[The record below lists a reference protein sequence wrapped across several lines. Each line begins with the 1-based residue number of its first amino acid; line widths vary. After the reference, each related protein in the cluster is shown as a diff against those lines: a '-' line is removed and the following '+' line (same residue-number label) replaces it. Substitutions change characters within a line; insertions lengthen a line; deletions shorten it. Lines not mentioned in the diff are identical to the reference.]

1 MSEIKLM
8 NMCMIQNLATDQI
21 LVQDKVGKYWS
32 GIAFCGGHIEK
43 GESIVH
49 SVIREIKEESGYDIS
64 ELKSCGVVHWAHSSR
79 DERWLIFLYKTNTY
93 QGELISET
101 EEGKVYWINRSDLAK
116 QKWAPYM
123 SSYLQMFFDDEL
135 SEVYATWDENMESD
149 FAFL

>member
-49 SVIREIKEESGYDIS
+49 SVMREVKEESGYDIS
-64 ELKSCGVVHWAHSSR
+64 DLKYCGVVNWVHSFR
-79 DERWLIFLYKTNTY
+79 DERWLIFLFKTSTFH
-93 QGELISET
+93 GDLISET
-101 EEGKVYWINRSDLAK
+101 EEGKVFWINRSDISK
-116 QKWAPYM
+116 QQWAPYM
-123 SSYLQMFFDDEL
+123 SSYLTMFFDDEL
-135 SEVYATWDENMESD
+135 SEVYASWDENTESELT
-149 FAFL
+149 FL